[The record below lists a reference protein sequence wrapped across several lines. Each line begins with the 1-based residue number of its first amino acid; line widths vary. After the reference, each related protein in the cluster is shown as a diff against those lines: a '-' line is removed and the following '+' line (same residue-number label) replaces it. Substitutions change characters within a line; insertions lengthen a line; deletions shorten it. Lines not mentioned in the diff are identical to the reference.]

1 MMFARNLG
9 AVLLILTAVWLG
21 IFIFSGV
28 GSTLGLATA
37 AALAAIFV
45 ATPGVARNAFLLVFS
60 TIFAVSLCEFAL
72 RLPAVEEDVASKWGR
87 GRVQQFSV
95 PPFAPN
101 AEFGFDAIA
110 NVVTKVTSRHNDRLV
125 FEVTYSFDEHGA
137 RVAPGA
143 VKADSAII
151 VAGDS
156 FNFGEGLNDNQT
168 LAYHLQE
175 QSHHQFWA
183 LNIARPGYG
192 LHQVLRQLELDV
204 PTRDG
209 ATSFGWVIVSLVDNH
224 IQRVNGRYSWMRGT
238 PRYVVDRQGAVHL
251 SGAFGDEGGPTLGD
265 KLWANSRLI
274 TTADKLWQQWVFA
287 EDERRF
293 VGILHAIHENVEHKY
308 HAKCLVL
315 YHSGAAF
322 LNDLVGRRATM
333 HRLFEQ
339 AGVSYVD
346 VNESIP
352 DIDAS
357 YFIDDDGHPSEKM
370 NIALAGMILRR
381 IGEAQ

>member
-1 MMFARNLG
+1 MKLARNLG
-9 AVLLILTAVWLG
+9 AVVLILAAVWLG
-21 IFIFSGV
+21 IFFFAGV
-28 GSTLGLATA
+28 GSTLGLATG

-45 ATPGVARNAFLLVFS
+45 AMPGVARNVFLAVFS

-72 RLPAVEEDVASKWGR
+72 RLPAVEEDIASKWGR

-95 PPFAPN
+95 PPFEPN
-101 AEFGFDAIA
+101 ADFGFDAIA
-110 NVVTKVTSRHNDRLV
+110 NVVTKVTSRHNGKLV
-125 FEVTYSFDEHGA
+125 YEVTYSFDEHGA
-137 RVAPGA
+137 RVAPGVA
-143 VKADSAII
+143 KADRTIV

-168 LAYHLQE
+168 LAYHLQDL
-175 QSHHQFWA
+175 SHHQFWA

-204 PTRDG
+204 PARDG
-209 ATSFGWVIVSLVDNH
+209 ATSFGWVIVSIVDNH
-224 IQRVNGRYSWMRGT
+224 IERVNGRYSWMRGT
-238 PRYVVDRQGAVHL
+238 PRYLVDRHGAVHL
-251 SGAFGDEGGPTLGD
+251 SGAFGDEGGPTLQD
-265 KLWANSRLI
+265 KLRQNSRLI
-274 TTADKLWQQWVFA
+274 ATLDKLWQKMMLA
-287 EDERRF
+287 DDERRF
-293 VGILHAIHENVEHKY
+293 VGVLHAIHENVEHKY

-333 HRLFEQ
+333 HRLLEQ

-346 VNESIP
+346 VNENIP